1 MSLRMA
7 APTKHPKTGTYRVRV
22 AIPAHLR
29 ETTGRLYGRRAELIE
44 SLGTKDPRQARALA
58 PSASARLRAQL
69 EAAER
74 DLEGKPADL
83 TEHDVQ
89 ALAGL
94 FYRREVAEW
103 GDDPARGG
111 DWSIALDIL
120 ETQCDPDQDSDSPV
134 TLTAHDTDPARSLL
148 AERGMPADTASV
160 ERLGQ
165 AIFRARFE
173 VAQLML
179 RRSEGDWR
187 RDKTADRFP
196 TALPSPALRAPEAAP
211 GLTFD
216 ALLAGWALDRGWQ
229 VGVTPIPRPL
239 YDRLR
244 TLERLADFLKHR
256 DAASV
261 TKAAA
266 LTWKEDMLRR
276 GLHASSVRNDLS
288 ECSAVWAWGL
298 RMAKLAGENPFS
310 GIAPPKAKKKGREP
324 RAFTDQEAAAIL
336 IAARGETGWKRWLPW
351 VLCLTGAR
359 LGEVVQSLKEDVTV
373 VEGVLVLRIHDR
385 GEGRSLKN
393 EDSRR
398 DVPLHPALIAEGFG
412 DYVASLR
419 AGTPLFPDIPVDG
432 VFGTRAA
439 NASKRVG
446 YWLRKSLGITDDL
459 ISPNHSFRHW
469 FIGAARRVSMPV
481 EVRSAITGHSARLD
495 ESAEYGDGM
504 KTLVA
509 VLAEHM
515 VKIRPP
521 LPPLL

>member
-1 MSLRMA
+1 MA
-7 APTKHPKTGTYRVRV
+7 APTKHPKTGVYRLRV

-44 SLGTKDPRQARALA
+44 GLATKDAKQARALA
-58 PSASARLRAQL
+58 PAASARLRAQL

-74 DLEGKPADL
+74 DLQGEPTSL

-94 FYRREVAEW
+94 FYRRDVEEW
-103 GDDPARGG
+103 GADPARGG
-111 DWSIALDIL
+111 DWSIALESL
-120 ETQCDPDQDSDSPV
+120 EAQCNPDPEGDGRV
-134 TLTAHDTDPARSLL
+134 TLTGHDTDAARSLL
-148 AERGMPADTASV
+148 TERGLPSDPASV
-160 ERLGQ
+160 DRLGL
-165 AIFRARFE
+165 AIFHARRD
-173 VAQLML
+173 VALLML

-187 RDKTADRFP
+187 RDSAGDRFP
-196 TALPSPALRAPEAAP
+196 TSLPSPAMKAPVAP
-211 GLTFD
+211 LGLTFD
-216 ALLAGWALDRGWQ
+216 ALLSGWALDRGWR
-229 VGVTPIPRPL
+229 VDATPMPRPL

-244 TLERLADFLKHR
+244 TLERLAAFLGHR
-256 DAASV
+256 DAGRVS
-261 TKAAA
+261 KAGA
-266 LTWKEDMLRR
+266 LAWKEDMLRR
-276 GLHASSVRNDLS
+276 GLHASTVRNDLS
-288 ECSAVWAWGL
+288 ECSAVWSWGL
-298 RMAKLAGENPFS
+298 RMSKLAGENPFA

-336 IAARGETGWKRWLPW
+336 TAARGEKGWRRWLPW

-359 LGEVVQSLKEDVTV
+359 LGEVVQSHKEDVTTL
-373 VEGVLVLRIHDR
+373 EGVLVLRIHDR

-398 DVPLHPALIAEGFG
+398 DVPLHPALVAEGFA
-412 DYVASLR
+412 DYVAGLK
-419 AGTPLFPDIPVDG
+419 AGSPLFPDIPVDA

-469 FIGAARRVSMPV
+469 WIGAARRISMPV

-509 VLAEHM
+509 VLAEH
-515 VKIRPP
+515 VTKVAPP
-521 LPPLL
+521 LASLS